1 MSRIKNKKSI
11 LKIVKYYLKID
22 QNALFTSKSTAYNQA
37 YCTLNYSYIHTSSW
51 STFAPTDDK

>member
-1 MSRIKNKKSI
+1 
-11 LKIVKYYLKID
+11 LKID